1 MFTCCVMNIDFF
13 AAALKESLFLPFNTI
28 LDIGGNECVEAR
40 DAHVFSTP
48 VKLFWSNLSIRTFLG
63 RSSGDI
69 QAIELIKQSCLQS
82 TMGDIPIEPIRL
94 VSASEG
100 HLVGRP

>member
-1 MFTCCVMNIDFF
+1 MFF
-13 AAALKESLFLPFNTI
+13 PFNTI

-40 DAHVFSTP
+40 DTHVLITP
-48 VKLFWSNLSIRTFLG
+48 VKVFWSSLSIRIYLG
-63 RSSGDI
+63 RYSDDI

-82 TMGDIPIEPIRL
+82 TMEEIPIESIRL